1 MQKTTIEWVRNADG
15 TPGYT
20 WNCVS
25 GCTPISAGC
34 DNCYASRIANRFK
47 GTKSFPDGFKVT
59 LHPERLDEPRKLKGE
74 GKRIFVCSMS
84 DLFHDDVPDEFIVKV
99 FDVMRLNPQHTFF
112 VLTKRPE
119 RMLGKTW
126 AVCSDKS
133 TDVEMASNW
142 YAPNIWVGVSAENQE
157 AADKRIFV
165 CSMSDLFHDDVPDEF
180 IAKVFDVMKAT
191 PQHTFFVLTKRP
203 ERMLSKNWA
212 VCSDKS
218 TDSEMASNWYAPNI
232 WVGVSA
238 ENQEAADRRIPVLL
252 DLPVAHRFVSCEPL
266 IGRVDLTD
274 LPCNC
279 TSITGQTNL
288 WDYVNGLNGAGFD
301 PQDGEVGKSNQFNH
315 LDWIIAGGETGPG
328 ARKCEFPWI
337 INLKSQCEKHG
348 VPFFFKKWG
357 SYYKYNNDGYIV
369 GYEYREWPENV

>member
-1 MQKTTIEWVRNADG
+1 
-15 TPGYT
+15 
-20 WNCVS
+20 
-25 GCTPISAGC
+25 
-34 DNCYASRIANRFK
+34 
-47 GTKSFPDGFKVT
+47 
-59 LHPERLDEPRKLKGE
+59 
-74 GKRIFVCSMS
+74 
-84 DLFHDDVPDEFIVKV
+84 
-99 FDVMRLNPQHTFF
+99 
-112 VLTKRPE
+112 
-119 RMLGKTW
+119 
-126 AVCSDKS
+126 
-133 TDVEMASNW
+133 
-142 YAPNIWVGVSAENQE
+142 
-157 AADKRIFV
+157 
-165 CSMSDLFHDDVPDEF
+165 MSDLFHDDVPDEF